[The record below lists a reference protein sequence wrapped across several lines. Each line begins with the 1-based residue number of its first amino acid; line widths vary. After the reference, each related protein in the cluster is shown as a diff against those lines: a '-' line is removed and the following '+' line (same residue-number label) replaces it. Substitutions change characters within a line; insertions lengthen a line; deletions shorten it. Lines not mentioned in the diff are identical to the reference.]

1 MPLPRM
7 ESPNTA
13 KQYRYYVRSPDGRAI
28 FGFDNTEGARTAA
41 LAYGDGCFVI
51 DTQAKAY
58 SPMLQETVDGDLVVA
73 GYGGWDTGRF
83 GFDRDFVESIKKG
96 HVAIVHA
103 FLASGAQVNARDHH
117 SGPAL
122 HWAVGGGKP
131 EIVELLLDRGADVS
145 AQDSQGQ
152 TALQIADT
160 RGRTDIAEL
169 LKQAGA
175 EA

>member
-1 MPLPRM
+1 MQVVEP
-7 ESPNTA
+7 PNTA
-13 KQYRYYVRSPDGRAI
+13 KQYRYYVRSPDGQAI
-28 FGFDNTEGARTAA
+28 FGFGNTEGARTAA

-51 DTQAKAY
+51 DTLAKAY
-58 SPMLQETVDGDLVVA
+58 LPMLRETVDGDLVYA

-83 GFDRDFVESIKKG
+83 GLDRDFIEGIKKG

-103 FLASGAQVNARDHH
+103 FLAKGAQVNAQDHH
-117 SGPAL
+117 GGPAL

-131 EIVELLLDRGADVS
+131 EIIKLLLDQGADVT
-145 AQDSQGQ
+145 ARDRQGQ
-152 TALQIADT
+152 TALQVADA

-169 LKQAGA
+169 LRQAGA